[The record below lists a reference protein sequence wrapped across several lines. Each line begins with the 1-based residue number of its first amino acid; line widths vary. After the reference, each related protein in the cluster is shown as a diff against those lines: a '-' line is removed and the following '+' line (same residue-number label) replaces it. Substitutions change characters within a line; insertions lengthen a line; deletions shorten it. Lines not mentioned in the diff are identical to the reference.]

1 MNSAGSKKLSKN
13 TSWRLVELVQKLPQ
27 EYRWVFNEKNTLMA
41 IYLEKPTTHNRK
53 MALLKSLIKYSR
65 MFGIEW
71 QLIYS
76 VGLLIMIKMLVSQ
89 VFFTDKKAKISQDYP
104 AAFFVG
110 FNVIKNDQIYLDYCL
125 ETSGAVVKL
134 DQVHIGSFFRW
145 YRVNFR
151 TGMYFLGYSITF
163 AKKAIA
169 AMPPELV
176 DKRED
181 FLTHIASKLAYYA
194 YMRSWFC
201 MVRRINPSLKEIA
214 FSCQNT
220 ASFAAVD
227 EGIHTNYY
235 SHGALSHAE
244 LLPDFNKVT
253 VISNA
258 EMNFVKRRL
267 FDSSV
272 STYIKQIDKL
282 EPSQMLES
290 VLICSYPSSGNKH
303 MSNIT
308 TFLDIARAE
317 RIKVSVRLHPS
328 ENDNV
333 FWHKYQEAGLVSI
346 EVCDISFRDALVRIK
361 PRLVLSWGSTTLI
374 DTLDNGVIPV
384 YASQDDDIIA
394 TELVYPANKRSL
406 SLNNHLKLL
415 PKLFHDNDYYN
426 YVLSK
431 LYDDEAENILSSIT

>member
-1 MNSAGSKKLSKN
+1 MNSVSSKKISKN

-41 IYLEKPTTHNRK
+41 IYLEKPTAHNRK
-53 MALLKSLIKYSR
+53 MALLKLLIKYSR

-76 VGLLIMIKMLVSQ
+76 VGLLIMIKMLVAQ

-110 FNVIKNDQIYLDYCL
+110 FNVVKNDQIYLDYCR
-125 ETSGAVVKL
+125 ETSGAVGKL
-134 DQVHIGSFFRW
+134 DQVNVGSFFRW

-151 TGMYFLGYSITF
+151 TGMYFLGYSTTL

-169 AMPPELV
+169 AMPSELA
-176 DKRED
+176 DRRED
-181 FLTHIASKLAYYA
+181 FLTHIASKLAVYT
-194 YMRSWFC
+194 YMRSWFH
-201 MVRRINPSLKEIA
+201 MARRINPSLKEIA
-214 FSCQNT
+214 FSCQNI

-235 SHGALSHAE
+235 SHGVLSHAE
-244 LLPDFNKVT
+244 LLPNFNKVT

-258 EMNFVKRRL
+258 EMEFVKRRL

-272 STYIKQIDKL
+272 STYINQIDKL
-282 EPSQMLES
+282 QPFQMLGG
-290 VLICSYPSSGNKH
+290 VLICSYPSSENKH
-303 MSNIT
+303 MSNIM
-308 TFLDIARAE
+308 TFLDLARAE

-346 EVCDISFRDALVRIK
+346 EFCDISFRDALVRIK

-374 DTLDNGVIPV
+374 DALDNGVIPV
-384 YASQDDDIIA
+384 NASQDDDNIA
-394 TELVYPANKRSL
+394 IEMVYPANQRSL
-406 SLNNHLKLL
+406 SLDDHLTVL

-431 LYDDEAENILSSIT
+431 LYDDEAENILPSIT